1 MGALVI
7 ALGAVFLSLFFLEKS
22 MALSLISDFCSDILS
37 LAVLYYDSL
46 EPGFRDQPPTPTPL
60 LRSYIASNATPPP
73 SPYTWRILG
82 HCARSPLSLSH
93 PLPLNPSLPFHH
105 IERITVLPL
114 VPGESEPHPV
124 GLPCKG
130 LRWWCWWQWQWQQRR
145 RQPLQTCRLKMLRAA
160 GVDAWKRKMEVE
172 MRLSTHGMHKVF
184 DSISEDCSGYCRN
197 PILQVMSLRLQ
208 LFYFFGF

>member
-105 IERITVLPL
+105 IERSAE
-114 VPGESEPHPV
+114 GETMHLS
-124 GLPCKG
+124 L
-130 LRWWCWWQWQWQQRR
+130 CWFHTEWAFPWQYYCFT
-145 RQPLQTCRLKMLRAA
+145 P
-160 GVDAWKRKMEVE
+160 
-172 MRLSTHGMHKVF
+172 STG
-184 DSISEDCSGYCRN
+184 
-197 PILQVMSLRLQ
+197 
-208 LFYFFGF
+208 